1 MEPSP
6 CVPLAPA
13 LASTTPLLGVAA
25 LQNDDASSSFVV
37 AVTAAGGGVS
47 IVDGRSQVSFHP
59 FIFSILQSRGQKSVL
74 RCL

>member
-1 MEPSP
+1 M
-6 CVPLAPA
+6 PLAPA

-59 FIFSILQSRGQKSVL
+59 FIFSILQSRGQKSVF

>member
-1 MEPSP
+1 M
-6 CVPLAPA
+6 PLAPA

-37 AVTAAGGGVS
+37 AVTAAGDGVS

-59 FIFSILQSRGQKSVL
+59 FIFSILQSRGQKSVF

>member
-1 MEPSP
+1 M
-6 CVPLAPA
+6 PLAPA

-47 IVDGRSQVSFHP
+47 IVDGRSQVSFYP
-59 FIFSILQSRGQKSVL
+59 FIFSILQSRGQKSVF

>member
-1 MEPSP
+1 
-6 CVPLAPA
+6 VPLAPA

-59 FIFSILQSRGQKSVL
+59 FIFSILQSRGQKSVF